1 MNLIYFVGKIAH
13 VIGLFGIYHN
23 ALNDTIEAKVIDDTL
38 ILRKTQ
44 AVTAGVK
51 RYYFTN
57 IASEDFLCFIKN
69 YCQSKGLDGLQFV
82 EVKGVYYEMY
92 DGNNRQIRRAIEY
105 CNEITMLTLDG
116 GNIVYHIDDE
126 DDDD

>member
-13 VIGLFGIYHN
+13 VNGLFGIYHN
-23 ALNDTIEAKVIDDTL
+23 ALNDMIEAKVIDDTL
-38 ILRKTQ
+38 VLRKTQ
-44 AVTAGVK
+44 AVKTGVE

-57 IASEDFLCFIKN
+57 IASEDFLHFIKD

-92 DGNNRQIRRAIEY
+92 GGDNSQVKRAIEY
-105 CNEITMLTLDG
+105 CKEITVLTLDG
-116 GNIVYHIDDE
+116 GNIIYNIDDE

>member
-23 ALNDTIEAKVIDDTL
+23 ALNDMIEAKVIDDTL

-44 AVTAGVK
+44 AQKAGVE

-57 IASEDFLCFIKN
+57 IASEKFLHFVKD

-82 EVKGVYYEMY
+82 DVKGVYYEMY
-92 DGNNRQIRRAIEY
+92 GGDNIQVKRAIEY
-105 CNEITMLTLDG
+105 CKEITVLTLDG
-116 GNIVYHIDDE
+116 GNIIYNIDDE